1 MSRSCSIRKIKFP
14 ALDQVIIKARD
25 LGISAV
31 DLWNTRCFQR
41 KCFMQ
46 VRKLKGTFLGL
57 FNWELLAI
65 SWLLLTYLGCGPDI
79 AEVRKRSGVRYER
92 NHRHITGNSFLEG
105 QMTDLTSESFVHDQ
119 QLYSTAVY
127 FCLQPSFWNRKS
139 ESDIRYHHQCAT
151 IPPQAFQ
158 PAHL

>member
-1 MSRSCSIRKIKFP
+1 
-14 ALDQVIIKARD
+14 
-25 LGISAV
+25 
-31 DLWNTRCFQR
+31 
-41 KCFMQ
+41 MQ
-46 VRKLKGTFLGL
+46 VRQLKGTFLGL
-57 FNWELLAI
+57 FNWELLTI

-127 FCLQPSFWNRKS
+127 FYLQPSGIGNQKVSSAAIVNVQLFHRKLS
-139 ESDIRYHHQCAT
+139 STPSIGNNCELRHFALSFSITFMAIVTSFGGLVRY
-151 IPPQAFQ
+151 
-158 PAHL
+158 